1 MPKWICWSPVPRRF
15 VLISLYLMNFF
26 YSSLIKNASGMLI
39 KSNLYNVSQRL
50 QLKNLILKELVTTT
64 LSGVKQPY

>member
-1 MPKWICWSPVPRRF
+1 MLVPSAKKVCINQF
-15 VLISLYLMNFF
+15 ILDELF

-64 LSGVKQPY
+64 LSGL